1 MTQTN
6 KHHLAD
12 SNLSSDL
19 PYQVANRRNLFR
31 TIAPKKSANFDMKFA
46 DFFLFFLVL
55 KLRMIDRLDR
65 LRLKSQGC
73 VDGILRLNNEG
84 NAYV

>member
-31 TIAPKKSANFDMKFA
+31 TIAPEKTYLPPREGMP
-46 DFFLFFLVL
+46 FFMPQNLVL
-55 KLRMIDRLDR
+55 
-65 LRLKSQGC
+65 
-73 VDGILRLNNEG
+73 
-84 NAYV
+84 